1 MVSHL
6 DWRTYYSD
14 PYYGEI
20 ESRSF
25 LDPIVS
31 TSFSIGYETKLWNR
45 FSLTAAASNFNSG
58 GKVSSS
64 LPYVFNGKRVTFNN
78 TTLGLVANYY
88 IVNKKTQ
95 FYFGIGPRIDYL
107 KPDYEMYE
115 VLAYYEDRPLRIF
128 KLGAS
133 GNIGFNYQ
141 VNEFYLGLKST
152 YYYRFGN
159 ILEHKDYGSE
169 GNIIN
174 RRVIKDFAYDLQ
186 LVFGYQFGKKK
197 TAE

>member
-6 DWRTYYSD
+6 DWRESYFDS
-14 PYYGEI
+14 YYGESN
-20 ESRSF
+20 SRSF

-88 IVNKKTQ
+88 IVNKKAQ

-115 VLAYYEDRPLRIF
+115 VLKYYEDRPLRIVKF
-128 KLGAS
+128 GAS

-141 VNEFYLGLKST
+141 LNDFYWGLKST

-159 ILEHKDYGSE
+159 TLDLKDSN
-169 GNIIN
+169 GNSSN
-174 RRVIKDFAYDLQ
+174 RKVVKDLVYDFQ

-197 TAE
+197 KSE